1 MPKTVWDCWTAN
13 AGDHPE
19 REAIVHWV
27 AGEPPFRWSWA
38 GLVRAAQ
45 QISARLTDLGVR
57 RGDVCAL
64 ILRHNRHF
72 YPLYLAVS
80 GLGALPA
87 VLAYPNP
94 RLHPD
99 KFREGL
105 EGIMAAEK
113 VLTLTDANFD
123 TTLQSSQV
131 PVLVDFWA
139 EWCAPC
145 KRLAPTIDAVA
156 LELDGKM
163 AVGKLNVDDYPGVSA
178 RFGIRGIPTMI
189 LFKGGQPVAQQVG
202 LVSKDELKKMVAAH
216 I

>member
-1 MPKTVWDCWTAN
+1 MGRP
-13 AGDHPE
+13 G
-19 REAIVHWV
+19 
-27 AGEPPFRWSWA
+27 
-38 GLVRAAQ
+38 
-45 QISARLTDLGVR
+45 
-57 RGDVCAL
+57 
-64 ILRHNRHF
+64 
-72 YPLYLAVS
+72 Y
-80 GLGALPA
+80 
-87 VLAYPNP
+87 
-94 RLHPD
+94 
-99 KFREGL
+99 REGL

-131 PVLVDFWA
+131 PVLVDLWA

-189 LFKGGQPVAQQVG
+189 LFKGGQAVDQIVG
-202 LVSKDELKKMVAAH
+202 LVSKDELKKMVAGH